1 MEIAFWIFGGF
12 AAIVF
17 VVIGVAAYKSFTTP
31 LGEGKG
37 ARGTAGPTAGDLMNH
52 RNNLD

>member
-12 AAIVF
+12 AMIVF
-17 VVIGVAAYKSFTTP
+17 AIIGLAAYKAFTTP

-37 ARGTAGPTAGDLMNH
+37 TRGSMGPSAGDLH
-52 RNNLD
+52 RQRQNLD

>member
-17 VVIGVAAYKSFTTP
+17 IVIGIAAYKSFTTP
-31 LGEGKG
+31 LGEGEG
-37 ARGTAGPTAGDLMNH
+37 RRGSVDPTAGDLQNH
-52 RNNLD
+52 RNNLN